1 MLIRV
6 PGRNGAELR
15 YLKAILQAD
24 QETAVMYVNAMPVLG
39 MTGN

>member
-6 PGRNGAELR
+6 PGRYGAELR

-24 QETAVMYVNAMPVLG
+24 QETAISFKA
-39 MTGN
+39 TESES